1 MKKPTRIL
9 CTAISSVACVAM
21 AAEKIVSQETMKAI
35 YEEVKTPY
43 KVGMVLLPEKG
54 EKIDNPCVFRHGDEW
69 YMIFVVF
76 DGKGYETHLAKSAD
90 LVKWKRLGKVFGRA
104 EGTCWDSA
112 QADGWPALLDP
123 RWDGPNTLNTFD
135 GRYWMMYIGGHKKGY
150 ETDPLSTG
158 VAWTD
163 DPSAVKQ
170 WTRYPKNP
178 VFSPSDAH
186 SSARRSTST
195 TRWRIPRARAADGSS
210 ISTTPS
216 RRACGARRS
225 AWRSR
230 TTC

>member
-1 MKKPTRIL
+1 MNKQMKLAT
-9 CTAISSVACVAM
+9 VAVICMVAALPSFAQAESAK

-90 LVKWKRLGKVFGRA
+90 LVSWKRLGKVFGRA

-135 GRYWMMYIGGHKKGY
+135 GKYWMMCTS
-150 ETDPLSTG
+150 E
-158 VAWTD
+158 A
-163 DPSAVKQ
+163 
-170 WTRYPKNP
+170 TRR
-178 VFSPSDAH
+178 AT
-186 SSARRSTST
+186 RRI
-195 TRWRIPRARAADGSS
+195 RFRRASRGR
-210 ISTTPS
+210 TTPPP
-216 RRACGARRS
+216 
-225 AWRSR
+225 
-230 TTC
+230 